1 MEIIKVDTNTVIEV
15 KTQQIETKY
24 DLSNLKNQLA
34 SVNRNIKEID
44 LFVDDFR
51 KQTLDGF
58 LREKVELENKIK
70 QVTEWLR

>member
-70 QVTEWLR
+70 QVTEWLQ

>member
-70 QVTEWLR
+70 QVTKWLR

>member
-24 DLSNLKNQLA
+24 DLSNLKNQLV

-70 QVTEWLR
+70 QVTEWLQ